1 MAAILVTGAS
11 GFVGSRLIRRLSE
24 QHKVIALARR
34 APSGDALPGI
44 SEVQGDFT
52 SVDDLARLDGYPID
66 AVVHLAAVTGG
77 TTEEAGLAV
86 NVVGTRR
93 LLRYLVDR
101 GVRRFVV
108 ASSIA
113 ATGCLSPEFV
123 PRQLPIPADHPCD
136 ARDAYGL
143 SKAMMEEVCAYL
155 QRLDPD
161 LAMTV
166 LRLGVVVPEG
176 TPSVSAEALGRIDVP
191 FCSLATIAVQDV
203 LGILEKAVEFGPG
216 FRRWNAVAA
225 WMPSPLP
232 VRDALA
238 ATLGARSNQLDL
250 SGYADAGPTSLYDI
264 TEVLRTT
271 GYPRIDPGRPRS

>member
-1 MAAILVTGAS
+1 MSTILITGAS
-11 GFVGSRLIRRLSE
+11 GFVGSRLVGRLAE
-24 QHKVIALARR
+24 HHHVIALARR
-34 APSGDALPGI
+34 TRSGDAAPGV

-52 SVDDLARLDGYPID
+52 SADDLARLDRYPID
-66 AVVHLAAVTGG
+66 AVVHLAAETGG

-93 LLRYLVDR
+93 LLRYLADR

-113 ATGCLSPEFV
+113 ATGCLSPEFE
-123 PRQLPIPADHPCD
+123 PRQLPISADHPCD

-176 TPSVSAEALGRIDVP
+176 TPPVSAEALSRIDVP
-191 FCSLATIAVQDV
+191 FCSLATIAVEDV
-203 LGILEKAVEFGPG
+203 LGILEKALDLGPG

-238 ATLGARSNQLDL
+238 ATLGARSSQFDL
-250 SGYADAGPTSLYDI
+250 SAYADSGPTSLYDI
-264 TEVLRTT
+264 TAVLRTT
-271 GYPRIDPGRPRS
+271 GYPRINPGRPRS